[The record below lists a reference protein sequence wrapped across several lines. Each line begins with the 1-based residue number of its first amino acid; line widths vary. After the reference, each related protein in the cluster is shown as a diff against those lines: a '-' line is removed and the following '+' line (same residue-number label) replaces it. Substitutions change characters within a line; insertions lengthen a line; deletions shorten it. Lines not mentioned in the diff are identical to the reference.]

1 MRSSLDRVGLSF
13 DELAEKSPFEL
24 SGGQQRRVAFAGVLA
39 MDPQVL
45 VLDEPAAGLD
55 PASKRS
61 FLQMIARL
69 HDQGLTVVM
78 VSHCMDDLAAMC
90 DRVAV
95 MNEGRLL
102 GVGAPERLFLHA
114 RKLKEVGLGTTE
126 PQAFAEALRAG
137 GWPLE
142 QEKLYTEKE
151 LAGMI
156 AAACGTGSS
165 GNDAACGAGR
175 GDTGE
180 PAPSPA
186 GSEGRV
192 IE

>member
-1 MRSSLDRVGLSF
+1 
-13 DELAEKSPFEL
+13 
-24 SGGQQRRVAFAGVLA
+24 
-39 MDPQVL
+39 
-45 VLDEPAAGLD
+45 
-55 PASKRS
+55 
-61 FLQMIARL
+61 
-69 HDQGLTVVM
+69 M

-102 GVGAPERLFLHA
+102 GIGAPERLFLYA

-142 QEKLYTEKE
+142 QGKLYTEKD
-151 LAGMI
+151 LANMI
-156 AAACGTGSS
+156 AAACGASGG
-165 GNDAACGAGR
+165 GNDAAS
-175 GDTGE
+175 
-180 PAPSPA
+180 PSPA
-186 GSEGRV
+186 SPESQV

>member
-1 MRSSLDRVGLSF
+1 M
-13 DELAEKSPFEL
+13 
-24 SGGQQRRVAFAGVLA
+24 
-39 MDPQVL
+39 L

-61 FLQMIARL
+61 FLEMISRL

-102 GVGAPERLFLHA
+102 GIGAPERLFLHA

-142 QEKLYTEKE
+142 QGKLYTEND

-156 AAACGTGSS
+156 AAACG
-165 GNDAACGAGR
+165 AGR
-175 GDTGE
+175 GDAGE
-180 PAPSPA
+180 LAPSLA

-192 IE
+192 VE

>member
-1 MRSSLDRVGLSF
+1 
-13 DELAEKSPFEL
+13 
-24 SGGQQRRVAFAGVLA
+24 
-39 MDPQVL
+39 
-45 VLDEPAAGLD
+45 
-55 PASKRS
+55 
-61 FLQMIARL
+61 MISRL

-142 QEKLYTEKE
+142 QEKLYTEKD
-151 LAGMI
+151 LADTI

-165 GNDAACGAGR
+165 GNGGA
-175 GDTGE
+175 T
-180 PAPSPA
+180 PSPA
-186 GSEGRV
+186 GPEGQV
-192 IE
+192 VE